1 MRIADSKYA
10 TLRGKYMP
18 PDARETSADRFDRI
32 YATIR
37 ERICLLHYP
46 PGTVL
51 NEAGLAAEFKVSRT
65 PLRRVLQRL
74 SFEELLVITN
84 GVGTIVS
91 DIDMKTFKDIYKL
104 RILLADAMG
113 DMSPGT
119 ISPKHIAAVDELI
132 ARAESLSAEQDV
144 EQYAILAN
152 ELQAI
157 IKNLIG
163 SAPLR
168 DVTDVLYYRVAR
180 IWFTFLPSLD
190 WREVCAD
197 QLNELIELR
206 EAMVQN
212 DMRVFGQIR
221 SRKLRGILGRISLY
235 LSDG

>member
-1 MRIADSKYA
+1 
-10 TLRGKYMP
+10 MP
-18 PDARETSADRFDRI
+18 LDARETSADRFDRI

-74 SFEELLVITN
+74 NFEGLLVITN

-104 RILLADAMG
+104 RMLLADAMG
-113 DMSPGT
+113 DLSPGT
-119 ISPKHIAAVDELI
+119 ITAKHIAAVDSLI
-132 ARAESLSAEQDV
+132 ARAETLSEEQDV
-144 EQYAILAN
+144 EQYAMLAN
-152 ELQAI
+152 ELQEI
-157 IKNLIG
+157 IKTLIS

-180 IWFTFLPSLD
+180 IWFTFLPSLNWQD
-190 WREVCAD
+190 VCAA
-197 QLNELIELR
+197 QLNELTELR
-206 EAMVQN
+206 AAMVQN
-212 DMRVFGQIR
+212 DMRAFGQIR
-221 SRKLRGILGRISLY
+221 SRKLRGILERISQY